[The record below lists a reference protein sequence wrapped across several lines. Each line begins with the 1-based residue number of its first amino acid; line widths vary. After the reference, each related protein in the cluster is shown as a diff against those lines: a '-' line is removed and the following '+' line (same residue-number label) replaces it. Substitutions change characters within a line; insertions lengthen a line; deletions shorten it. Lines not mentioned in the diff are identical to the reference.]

1 MEKKNK
7 SLLARILIW
16 RLRHISNRSFI
27 LFLSVIVGLA
37 SGLSAVLIKNS
48 VHLIKLLLQGGFVG
62 EFQNYLMLVLPIIGI
77 FLAVL
82 FIKYIN
88 KHPVNHGVPGTLYA
102 ISRNNGIMK
111 RHNMFSSIVTS
122 TLTVGF
128 GGSVGL
134 EGPTVATGA
143 AIGSNI
149 GRLLH
154 LNYRQIVLLLGCAA
168 AGAMSAI
175 FKSPIAAIVFVIEVI
190 MLDLTM
196 SSLLPLLLASISA
209 AVTSY
214 LFFGQDVLYAVDIT
228 STSFNLNEIPLFIVL
243 GILAG
248 FVSVYFTRM
257 YMFVGRVFENIKK
270 KNNKLII
277 GGLFLGL
284 LIFLFP
290 SLYGEGYEVINL
302 CLKGDFSYIHD
313 GSIFNSIGDSVLVV
327 GILLFGIVLLKVIAT
342 SITFGS
348 GGVGGIFAPTLF
360 IGSNFGLLFA
370 TIHNHFAI
378 KTIDA
383 TNFAL
388 IGMGGMIAGV
398 LHAPLTAIF
407 LIAEITNGYEL
418 IVPLM
423 ITSAISYVTI
433 KRFESNSVYT
443 IQLAKRKQLIT
454 HDKDKSVLSLMKVT
468 KLIEKDFFPIR
479 LDASLRDL
487 VEVITKSNRNIFPVL
502 DDEENL
508 YGIVILDNIR
518 HIMFKEELYDDTF
531 VRNLMIKP
539 IVMVDP
545 DESMEDVAHKFQKTG
560 RYNIVVVKKGKYI
573 GFISRARVFSS
584 YRKLLKEW
592 SAE

>member
-1 MEKKNK
+1 MSTHNK
-7 SLLARILIW
+7 SLLARLLIW
-16 RLRHISNRSFI
+16 RLRHVSNKSFV

-37 SGLSAVLIKNS
+37 AGLSAVVIKDS
-48 VHLIKLLLQGGFVG
+48 VHLIKKILQSGFIG
-62 EFQNYLMLVLPIIGI
+62 DYQDYLILILPIIGI

-111 RHNMFSSIVTS
+111 RHNMFSSIITS

-143 AIGSNI
+143 AIGSNL

-175 FKSPIAAIVFVIEVI
+175 FKSPVAAIVFVLEVI

-196 SSLLPLLLASISA
+196 SSLLPLLLASVSA
-209 AVTSY
+209 VLTSY
-214 LFFGQDVLYAVDIT
+214 LFFGQDVLYAVDISGRFT
-228 STSFNLNEIPLFIVL
+228 LAEIPLFVIL

-248 FVSVYFTRM
+248 LMAVYFTRS
-257 YMFVGRVFENIKK
+257 YMFIGSVFERIKK
-270 KNNKLII
+270 PNKKLLI
-277 GGLFLGL
+277 GGLSLGT

-290 SLYGEGYEVINL
+290 ALFGEGYEVINMS
-302 CLKGDFSYIHD
+302 LKGDFSYIYD
-313 GSIFNSIGDSVLVV
+313 GKIFSNLGDSIFVV
-327 GILLFGIVLLKVIAT
+327 IALLFFLVLLKVIAT
-342 SITFGS
+342 SVTFGS

-360 IGSNFGLLFA
+360 IGANFGLLFA
-370 TIHNHFAI
+370 TIHNNFSSRF
-378 KTIDA
+378 IDVS
-383 TNFAL
+383 NYAL

-418 IVPLM
+418 IIPLM
-423 ITSAISYVTI
+423 ITASISYVTI
-433 KRFESNSVYT
+433 KRFESNSVYH

-454 HDKDKSVLSLMKVT
+454 HDKDKSVLSVMKVT
-468 KLIEKDFFPIR
+468 KLIEKDFHAIK
-479 LDASLRDL
+479 LDATLGDL
-487 VEVITKSNRNIFPVL
+487 VKIITKSNRNVFPVV
-502 DDEENL
+502 DDENNF
-508 YGIVILDNIR
+508 YGVIILDNIR
-518 HIMFKEELYDDTF
+518 HIMFKPEMYDTTYI
-531 VRNLMIKP
+531 RNLMIKP
-539 IVMVDP
+539 IAIVDP
-545 DESMEDVAHKFQKTG
+545 EDSMEDVAQKFQKTG
-560 RYNIVVVKKGKYI
+560 RYNIPVLHDGKYL

-584 YRKLLKEW
+584 YRRLLKEW
-592 SAE
+592 SDE